1 MEKPSLSIA
10 TAESPA
16 EDISNMQDEDLLK
29 WTQEDL
35 VRRLR
40 RSEADKMSVILDHG
54 NLIRE
59 VNRSLQLHLNEIRGL
74 KDINQK
80 LQEDNRE
87 LRDLCCFLDDDRQ
100 KGKRVSRE
108 WQRLGRYSASIMR
121 KEVTLYLQKLKELET
136 RQDDVVREN
145 LELKELCLLLY
156 EEKSIGGGGGA
167 GGGGVGAGGAGGGV
181 GGTAVGGG
189 CRSSIDSQSSL
200 LLVPGAGLLMRDVG
214 DGSSTSSAGSADSSD
229 QSHHKQPHLATQA
242 DGPGVAG
249 TGSPEHHRKPRGGS
263 VTSGERDV
271 PSSPEPPHPQ
281 GRNRS
286 TSLEYPY
293 AMPQPC
299 RPRCGSISVPDHAHS
314 GRSVRGLSPEKY
326 GRNVGRRS
334 PESQHSSSKQHHL
347 HASDLLLV
355 QKQQHLLGS
364 GQGGSAGELYQ
375 RHHRGSV
382 GGGGSCC
389 GSPEARQAHL
399 ALGTSEHQHHEKG
412 CVTSARGSPETH
424 RHQYGVGP
432 DHVKF
437 GSPGRELQRRPATAE
452 ELSPHHRS
460 IYNGMNGQSL
470 RATASQLTPKDTVTP
485 TSPLFL
491 SNLYTGTSLLY
502 VLDNCLSQESL
513 TMPYL
518 SRVLEGDE
526 TSLSRH
532 YKGRGKKSLEHA
544 VLVGGELNVSFCDHV
559 REYASLPHRHRIIR

>member
-1 MEKPSLSIA
+1 MEKASQPQPQLSLSIA
-10 TAESPA
+10 TAESPP
-16 EDISNMQDEDLLK
+16 EDISNISDEDLLK
-29 WTQEDL
+29 WTKEDL

-121 KEVTLYLQKLKELET
+121 KEVTLYLQKLKELEA

-156 EEKSIGGGGGA
+156 EEKSVGGGGG
-167 GGGGVGAGGAGGGV
+167 GGNAVGVGAGGAGGGGV
-181 GGTAVGGG
+181 GVGGG
-189 CRSSIDSQSSL
+189 CRGSIDSQSSL

-214 DGSSTSSAGSADSSD
+214 DGSSTSSAGSADSSEHP
-229 QSHHKQPHLATQA
+229 HHKQPHLAAQA
-242 DGPGVAG
+242 GSVAG
-249 TGSPEHHRKPRGGS
+249 VGSPELLHKPRGGS
-263 VTSGERDV
+263 TGAERDL

-281 GRNRS
+281 GRHRS

-299 RPRCGSISVPDHAHS
+299 RPRCGSISVPDHTHS
-314 GRSVRGLSPEKY
+314 GRAMRGLSPEKY

-334 PESQHSSSKQHHL
+334 PESQHATAKHHHL
-347 HASDLLLV
+347 HASDLLLS

-375 RHHRGSV
+375 RHRRGSI
-382 GGGGSCC
+382 GGGSCC
-389 GSPEARQAHL
+389 GSPEPRQAHL
-399 ALGTSEHQHHEKG
+399 GLGMSEHQHHEKG
-412 CVTSARGSPETH
+412 CVMSAGGSPETH
-424 RHQYGVGP
+424 RHQYSVSP

-460 IYNGMNGQSL
+460 IYNGMNALISAGCCSTNCRSVKL
-470 RATASQLTPKDTVTP
+470 WDSFDAS
-485 TSPLFL
+485 S
-491 SNLYTGTSLLY
+491 
-502 VLDNCLSQESL
+502 
-513 TMPYL
+513 
-518 SRVLEGDE
+518 
-526 TSLSRH
+526 
-532 YKGRGKKSLEHA
+532 
-544 VLVGGELNVSFCDHV
+544 
-559 REYASLPHRHRIIR
+559 